1 MFLFLSGVM
10 CEFCHDYF
18 NGLLWQRITFNA
30 YLLPEKSMDTVKVT
44 LIVNGQLSA
53 LITPMMNGNG

>member
-1 MFLFLSGVM
+1 VSM

-30 YLLPEKSMDTVKVT
+30 YLLLEKSTD
-44 LIVNGQLSA
+44 IF
-53 LITPMMNGNG
+53 